1 MTKQT
6 TIVVIGSLRVKAS
19 LFGPSCSIKLICKTS
34 FACLTKLHF
43 FPNLININKSI
54 ESVVKQLISCIP
66 FFDIAFVIYCFFF
79 FLLLLLLFLVTF
91 KTLITIYKQM
101 TNLFFYFF
109 FPHFPDKIRFDS
121 SCESSP

>member
-19 LFGPSCSIKLICKTS
+19 LFGPSCSIKLICTTS

-66 FFDIAFVIYCFFF
+66 FFDIAFVIYCFLLFF
-79 FLLLLLLFLVTF
+79 F
-91 KTLITIYKQM
+91 
-101 TNLFFYFF
+101 FF
-109 FPHFPDKIRFDS
+109 FFF
-121 SCESSP
+121 CFFFVVVVFGNF